1 MDTLLKRAVFR
12 RYSARRRAIIWPE
25 ETQCRVVRCEKNAWR
40 QVVALQASVTDA
52 PGKRKGG
59 NTSLMVEHV
68 IDQYALKGYL
78 LTVVLGDGDLIVRS
92 LSLPTAS
99 RKEAGQSVAWS
110 GMILDSAEEYV
121 YDAVRT
127 GEEQLQGEYTWLA
140 AAYPAKTVESVIRC
154 CREKGCLLDRID
166 ILPALIGK
174 LYPSYEGS
182 VSITDDGKRHITV
195 LNKRNVCAYTCED
208 DPGVDH
214 AVVLPERHVQ
224 AETLRKKWQVEFEA
238 MPLLMGL

>member
-25 ETQCRVVRCEKNAWR
+25 ETQCRVGRCEKNAWR
-40 QVVALQASVTDA
+40 QVIALQASVTDV

-68 IDQYALKGYL
+68 IDQYDLKGYL

-110 GMILDSAEEYV
+110 GMILDSTEEYV

-127 GEEQLQGEYTWLA
+127 GEEKLQGEYTWLA
-140 AAYPAKTVESVIRC
+140 AAYPANTVESVIRC

-174 LYPSYEGS
+174 LYPS
-182 VSITDDGKRHITV
+182 
-195 LNKRNVCAYTCED
+195 
-208 DPGVDH
+208 
-214 AVVLPERHVQ
+214 
-224 AETLRKKWQVEFEA
+224 
-238 MPLLMGL
+238 

>member
-1 MDTLLKRAVFR
+1 
-12 RYSARRRAIIWPE
+12 
-25 ETQCRVVRCEKNAWR
+25 
-40 QVVALQASVTDA
+40 
-52 PGKRKGG
+52 
-59 NTSLMVEHV
+59 MVEHV

-127 GEEQLQGEYTWLA
+127 GEEKLQGEYTWLA
-140 AAYPAKTVESVIRC
+140 AAYPANTVESVIRC

-214 AVVLPERHVQ
+214 AVVPPERNDQ
-224 AETLRKKWQVEFEA
+224 AEALRKKWQVEFEA